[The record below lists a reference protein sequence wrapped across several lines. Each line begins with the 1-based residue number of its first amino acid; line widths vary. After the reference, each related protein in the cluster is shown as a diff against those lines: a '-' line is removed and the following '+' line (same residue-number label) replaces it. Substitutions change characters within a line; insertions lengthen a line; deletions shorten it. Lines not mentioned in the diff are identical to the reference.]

1 MVGFMDDRVNA
12 RAIPHQATAVH
23 TDSDA
28 PDVTRQVDLERALAR
43 RTARPRAGGAGR
55 SGEAQGA
62 PTRNDG
68 AVTAPS
74 LA

>member
-1 MVGFMDDRVNA
+1 MGDRVNA
-12 RAIPHQATAVH
+12 GMIPHHVAAVH
-23 TDSDA
+23 IDSEA

-43 RTARPRAGGAGR
+43 RAARPRAGGAGR

-62 PTRNDG
+62 PTLNDG

-74 LA
+74 VA